1 MPRRLTLAH
10 ALSAG
15 QPNLPIQIHSENPP
29 TLPVTR
35 KGKGGRLLR
44 RPQKAHPAATVA
56 DFRTAVLK
64 RRGVG
69 DAHQRPLDHRDN
81 AQTMPLDQSPSART
95 DASTACVSSPKRG
108 GATGSRSVVSE
119 NRSGDRTNFI
129 VPCTSSGALTTRP
142 RSSTSSAEKT
152 SP

>member
-44 RPQKAHPAATVA
+44 RPQQAHPAATVA
-56 DFRTAVLK
+56 DFRTAVLTLAL
-64 RRGVG
+64 VW
-69 DAHQRPLDHRDN
+69 LVDN
-81 AQTMPLDQSPSART
+81 RLSM
-95 DASTACVSSPKRG
+95 
-108 GATGSRSVVSE
+108 
-119 NRSGDRTNFI
+119 
-129 VPCTSSGALTTRP
+129 
-142 RSSTSSAEKT
+142 SSTICDQQTFLTNYPAAPAAVGSFKPFDSDYRDDALNALCWRHL
-152 SP
+152 